1 MNIAG
6 KPDAGLIAAVEA
18 GGTKFVLALARRDG
32 TILSRARLPTQ
43 SPGETFAAMADFFE
57 QASATHGQIAAF
69 GIASFGPIDVNPAS
83 PAYGTI
89 TTTTKRG
96 WPGAKYHDA
105 LARFG
110 VPLRIHTDVVGA
122 AIGEWIKGAGQGA
135 TTLAYTTVG
144 TGIGSGLIRDGQ
156 PLMGF
161 SHYETGHIQP
171 PHDHAADPFPGICSF
186 HRDCTEGLA
195 SGPAIQA
202 RWGKSLDELAAN
214 AGGDAGGDSG
224 AVALIAGYLA
234 HLAATLVLMHMPDRL
249 IFGGGVL
256 KTPGL
261 IEAVRVATQ
270 ARLAGYVRHPRLDP
284 GLVDYIVPPALGDD
298 AGITGAIEL
307 GRQALL
313 P

>member
-6 KPDAGLIAAVEA
+6 EPDAGLIAAVEA
-18 GGTKFVLALARRDG
+18 GGTKFVLALARSDG

-43 SPGETFAAMADFFE
+43 SPRETFAAMADFFE
-57 QASATHGQIAAF
+57 QASATHGKIAAF

-186 HRDCTEGLA
+186 HKDCAEGLA
-195 SGPAIQA
+195 SGPAIKA
-202 RWGKSLDELAAN
+202 RWGKSLDELAA
-214 AGGDAGGDSG
+214 DRD

-234 HLAATLVLMHMPDRL
+234 HLAATLVLTHMPDRL

-261 IEAVRVATQ
+261 IEAVRVATE

-284 GLVDYIVPPALGDD
+284 GLVEYITLPALGDD

-307 GRQALL
+307 GRNALL
-313 P
+313 K